1 MKQEDK
7 QYAIQLYN
15 NHRALHK
22 IINSLL
28 DEKKKPISN
37 LMDRSTIPEL
47 QKLQQLKDEQEELSA
62 ILIRNDYISNKGL

>member
-15 NHRALHK
+15 NHRGLHK

-28 DEKKKPISN
+28 DEKKKHISN
-37 LMDRSTIPEL
+37 LMDSIPEL

-62 ILIRNDYISNKGL
+62 ILMRHDYISNKGL